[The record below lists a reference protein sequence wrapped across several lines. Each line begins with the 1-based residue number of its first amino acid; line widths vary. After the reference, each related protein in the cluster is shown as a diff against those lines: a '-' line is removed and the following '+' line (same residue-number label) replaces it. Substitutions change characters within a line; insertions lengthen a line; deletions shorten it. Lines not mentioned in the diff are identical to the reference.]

1 MSKRVAGPPQGASAP
16 SGGSDD
22 TTVRSVGATSS

>member
-1 MSKRVAGPPQGASAP
+1 MSAALNRFEQANAP

-22 TTVRSVGATSS
+22 TTVLSVGVR